1 MYNDIGK
8 VLSRGEWTLNIN
20 LEQMN
25 LSSSTPAKPKI
36 PIRGTVMKWVADIM
50 HGAKNGEYW
59 KLSAPLQE
67 NLELVQDAVNILTQ
81 AL

>member
-1 MYNDIGK
+1 MHNDIGK
-8 VLSRGEWTLNIN
+8 VLSREWKLDIN

-25 LSSSTPAKPKI
+25 LSSSTTAAKPKV
-36 PIRGTVMKWVADIM
+36 PIRRTVMKWVADIT

-67 NLELVQDAVNILTQ
+67 NLSLVEGMLS
-81 AL
+81 